1 MYDVSFAHYFN
12 NIVKPK
18 RKTAL
23 NKMASWLYLLYISNI
38 QHQKLRG
45 LQNGHADE
53 HLKFL

>member
-1 MYDVSFAHYFN
+1 MYYVSLAHYFN

-38 QHQKLRG
+38 QYQKLRG
-45 LQNGHADE
+45 LENGHADE